1 MSYDRPVCIVGPT
14 ASGKSA
20 LAVRIALELDGE
32 VVSADS
38 MQVYRGMDIG
48 TAKPDIEERRGI
60 PHHMIDVA
68 DVSEDWSVG
77 RYTQEASKAIDDIF
91 ARGRLPVIAGGTGL
105 YIDALVYGWN
115 LGGTV
120 KDEKLRAELEALAQA
135 HGANTLHSKLMEVD
149 PEAAAR
155 IHPNNTKR
163 IIRALEVYKLTG
175 KTIAEQGNAEK
186 TLNPVTLGL
195 NVVPR
200 SALYDR
206 INRRVDRMIEKKLVE
221 EAHLLLSR
229 GLSERSTALQA
240 IGYKELLPYFAG
252 KISLKEAVEEIKKNS
267 RNYAKRQLTWFERK
281 EDCKWFCYYDDREFE
296 QVAKGAIDYVKS
308 IINK

>member
-206 INRRVDRMIEKKLVE
+206 INRRVDRMIEKNLVE
-221 EAHLLLSR
+221 EARLLLSR